1 MRLGISSSSVWD
13 IRPQLRE
20 SPGFSRGEDVNV
32 RYQGAFAIVKDEWGA
47 ETAFPAADI
56 EEVYSEPS
64 YL

>member
-1 MRLGISSSSVWD
+1 M
-13 IRPQLRE
+13 
-20 SPGFSRGEDVNV
+20 